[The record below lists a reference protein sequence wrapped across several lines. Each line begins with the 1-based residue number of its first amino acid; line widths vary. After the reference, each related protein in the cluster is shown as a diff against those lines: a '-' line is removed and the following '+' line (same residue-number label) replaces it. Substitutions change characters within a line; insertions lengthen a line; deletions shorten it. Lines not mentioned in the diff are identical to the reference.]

1 MTCVCLMCIQE
12 NPEEMFRQ
20 TVADMVR
27 EGAKDPDSI
36 ETIGLEVSCFKHAEH
51 RSFADVVHA
60 VVPAL
65 MEFVTPSTSVVRP
78 PPLLLAP
85 RQAPP
90 LTACVCALLPQM
102 ALANSIIDTIK
113 TWAPLIAKFVQGSQV
128 SVASVVWQHML
139 PSLACLN
146 NTPCML
152 PQDEMALVAAMQEF
166 FIGAEFEVSAM
177 WLVADSCVVYITKC
191 TARYP
196 QQRANGFG
204 FALRQCNAMELISD
218 ETVQGQ

>member
-1 MTCVCLMCIQE
+1 MCVQE

-78 PPLLLAP
+78 PPLA
-85 RQAPP
+85 
-90 LTACVCALLPQM
+90 
-102 ALANSIIDTIK
+102 
-113 TWAPLIAKFVQGSQV
+113 
-128 SVASVVWQHML
+128 
-139 PSLACLN
+139 
-146 NTPCML
+146 
-152 PQDEMALVAAMQEF
+152 
-166 FIGAEFEVSAM
+166 
-177 WLVADSCVVYITKC
+177 C
-191 TARYP
+191 TAAGPTTHCLCLRS
-196 QQRANGFG
+196 
-204 FALRQCNAMELISD
+204 FATDGPGKQHH
-218 ETVQGQ
+218 